1 MEQEKKVIKVTK
13 VGKGLN
19 VGYDD
24 VYFLSSFRT
33 NNGGHMDV
41 ELTSDVLIAMK
52 FSSDESAE
60 MLSDTVAFVRSV
72 IRSKIIS
79 GRLEGRTSDY
89 QVEIA
94 TLEIIV
100 K

>member
-1 MEQEKKVIKVTK
+1 MEQEKKVIKVTR
-13 VGKGLN
+13 VGKGIN
-19 VGYDD
+19 VGCDD
-24 VYFLSSFRT
+24 VYFLSAFRT
-33 NNGGHMDV
+33 NNGGHMDI

-72 IRSKIIS
+72 IRSQVMS
-79 GRLEGRTSDY
+79 GRIEGRASDFR
-89 QVEIA
+89 VEVS